1 MSKTISRSKRVVYVT
16 ENGHL
21 LSQQLDTVADHAMLL
36 NHDME
41 FNHVDFNEYKEW
53 KLENVV
59 KPSFD

>member
-1 MSKTISRSKRVVYVT
+1 MT

-41 FNHVDFNEYKEW
+41 LNHVDCNEYKDG